1 MVKAAYGQVN
11 FFSCRLLRESGVSN
25 NSHFDLFANNF
36 QMRTDWG
43 HVATYLAAV
52 ISKKHRYRILHS
64 GYQSLLEAQRYPED
78 FNGRYATEPALNETG
93 VTTYAITS
101 NVCAVLLD
109 KTNFTQAVTVNDVQV
124 TEEAVLGAC
133 GDLGGVEDGVI
144 GFLRSYHFKL
154 DNLACSA
161 PQPTNSACLSATA
174 LRAAELLYTDSIS
187 SITNQQ
193 LNVKGV
199 LPGSESSWP
208 GTYVATTEGGKLG
221 YYAFALRI
229 LSHYAI
235 IMTQDMSDISVAPN
249 FALDLYRRSE
259 KLCGAT
265 TIGEWFRF
273 FEIPGVTHGRGSV
286 DAETFFELDYLVK
299 WVEEGEAPNT
309 IVIRLQMPRSRVGGN
324 FDPSYRV

>member
-1 MVKAAYGQVN
+1 MTNVLRDRCITNISKQVTSEQSRFGLETIKNIVTEYYTADTKYAY
-11 FFSCRLLRESGVSN
+11 LLRFSTEG
-25 NSHFDLFANNF
+25 
-36 QMRTDWG
+36 R
-43 HVATYLAAV
+43 
-52 ISKKHRYRILHS
+52 
-64 GYQSLLEAQRYPED
+64 QSLLEAQRYPED

-124 TEEAVLGAC
+124 TEEAVLDAC

-187 SITNQQ
+187 SITNHQ

-221 YYAFALRI
+221 YYDFALRI

-273 FEIPGVTHGRGSV
+273 FEIPGVTHGRGGV